1 MSAAR
6 YSILDEPSLRNLLDG
21 TMDLDERRLIRSA
34 IRELRRREMED
45 MEAAMARKRFRPTN
59 LSQNDNKENQLTHR
73 SELGGSLD
81 VLSVKLQAIQDI
93 EELTGLLRGANEY
106 EERKL
111 IRAAI
116 RRLRDE
122 EHQGT
127 WEKGRTTGQ
136 CLESEGLEL
145 QSSLG
150 AGDTEKERLGER
162 ERIKSQIRELRS
174 HQMQQGSELHR
185 TGSNSGMVLV
195 LDPLVRDEVPL
206 LTRPQTRDPVTSSE
220 PDVVLSHRQRS
231 DSTSSER
238 SLASRPR
245 LNSGASEKSLGL
257 GSAFRTRVDSGA
269 SEKSLGSA
277 FRTRVDSGASEK
289 SLGSAFRTRVD
300 SGASEKSLG
309 SAFRTRVD
317 SGASEKSLGSA
328 FRTRVDS
335 GASEKSLG
343 SAFRT
348 RVDSGASEKSLGSAF
363 RTRVDSGA
371 SEKSLGSA
379 FRTRV
384 DSGAS
389 EKSLGSA
396 FRTRVDSG
404 ASEKSLGSA
413 FRTRVDSGASEKSL
427 GSAFR
432 TRVDSGASEKSLGSA
447 FRTRVDSGASEKSL
461 GSAFR
466 TRVDSGASEKSLGS
480 AFRTRVDS
488 GASEKSLG
496 SAFRT
501 RVDSGASEKSLG
513 SAFRTRVDSGA
524 SDRSQCSAHRGRL
537 DSGASESHFRQRLD
551 SGTSDS
557 SMGPPAPL
565 GSETSD
571 GAGLLSRKRLDSGT
585 SDLSVGVLS
594 VGRSRE
600 EQPEVTMSSSSS
612 STDSEA
618 ESTNH
623 HPDQP
628 HQDSTTTNHYQ
639 PDGAVLFRKAP
650 DSHSGLINGS
660 AKERGDIQEQK
671 VRYTLLTPLRKSNDA
686 VPEKKE
692 PVVLAP
698 FGRANSVRDRMRKF
712 TEPSPSVPVLKRG
725 SQSLRNA
732 TAPSARVLGRATQLS
747 EGPAAGPAKQTAVTT
762 VVSITTPTDRPGRTH
777 VGSTSYS
784 SSASSSKNHV
794 QCQGTVHPGGVATKP
809 LQSAA
814 QSLNAVGGAKQAAEK
829 LRHASGGSK
838 EDKTPGRASAQRD
851 SKGAADPDM
860 KTFLT
865 IEIKDGRTTTTT
877 SSSSRGNL
885 APRIT
890 TNPIGQRAELTLG
903 LRATPFKMSS
913 SSLTSGSSF
922 KMASE
927 PVLAV
932 EPSVQVACCQPPAA
946 VPNGFSAPPRDKFE
960 ECSRKLTAEQ
970 LAAIDDEE
978 LLDKMLD
985 ESKDFEERKMIRQA
999 MRDLRKRKREA
1010 ELGCTQEEI
1019 DQREKER
1026 EFRLAELRQQRAE
1039 HTQKGRM
1046 GGGGAGE
1053 VVMRKVEMS
1062 ADGSTLSQVT
1072 KTNRFAKSGD
1082 GSRTAHST
1090 IMEASYAKK
1099 TDVGIVQSMSYSC
1112 SSSTSSSSSTRKVG
1126 SVFDR
1131 EDDSASRA
1139 AERRQAEKR
1148 KELMRAQTLPKMSA
1162 AQSRKAMIEKLDKE
1176 SGGPGNKAVAKVNT
1190 VQRSASCLVPN
1201 ANSIKQMLLDWCRAK
1216 TRSYQNV
1223 DIQNF
1228 SSSWSDGMAFCA
1240 LVHNFFP
1247 EAFDY
1252 SSLTPAN
1259 RRHNFEVAFSTAEK
1273 LADCPEL
1280 LDVEDMVRMREPDW
1294 KCVYTYLQEFYRGLV
1309 TKGLVKTKNSS

>member
-1 MSAAR
+1 MGLPCEAGRREEGRACFPWR
-6 YSILDEPSLRNLLDG
+6 GWGEHGAIPELDG

-45 MEAAMARKRFRPTN
+45 MEAALARKRFRPTN
-59 LSQNDNKENQLTHR
+59 LSQNDNKENQLAHR

-122 EHQGT
+122 EQQGT
-127 WEKGRTTGQ
+127 WEKGRTTGR

-150 AGDTEKERLGER
+150 AGDTEKESIGER

-174 HQMQQGSELHR
+174 HQTQQGRELHR

-195 LDPLVRDEVPL
+195 LDPLVRDEVPGPL

-238 SLASRPR
+238 SQASRPR
-245 LNSGASEKSLGL
+245 L
-257 GSAFRTRVDSGA
+257 DSGA
-269 SEKSLGSA
+269 SEKSLG
-277 FRTRVDSGASEK
+277 
-289 SLGSAFRTRVD
+289 
-300 SGASEKSLG
+300 
-309 SAFRTRVD
+309 
-317 SGASEKSLGSA
+317 
-328 FRTRVDS
+328 
-335 GASEKSLG
+335 
-343 SAFRT
+343 
-348 RVDSGASEKSLGSAF
+348 
-363 RTRVDSGA
+363 
-371 SEKSLGSA
+371 LGSA

-537 DSGASESHFRQRLD
+537 NSGSSESHFRQKLD

-571 GAGLLSRKRLDSGT
+571 GTGLLSRKLLDSGT

-594 VGRSRE
+594 VGRSRV

-628 HQDSTTTNHYQ
+628 RQDSTTTNHYQ

-650 DSHSGLINGS
+650 DSHSVLLNGS

-698 FGRANSVRDRMRKF
+698 FDRANSVRDRMRKF

-725 SQSLRNA
+725 SQCLRNA

-747 EGPAAGPAKQTAVTT
+747 EGPAAVPAAGPAKQTAGTT
-762 VVSITTPTDRPGRTH
+762 VVSITTPTDRPGRPH

-814 QSLNAVGGAKQAAEK
+814 QSLNAVGGAKQTAEK
-829 LRHASGGSK
+829 LRHALGGSK

-865 IEIKDGRTTTTT
+865 IEIKDGRTTTTS

-913 SSLTSGSSF
+913 SILTSGSSF

-932 EPSVQVACCQPPAA
+932 EPSVQVACCQPSAA
-946 VPNGFSAPPRDKFE
+946 VPNGSSAPPRDKFE
-960 ECSRKLTAEQ
+960 ECSRKLNAEQ
-970 LAAIDDEE
+970 LATIDDEE

-999 MRDLRKRKREA
+999 MRDLRKRKQEA

-1026 EFRLAELRQQRAE
+1026 EIRLADLRQQRQE
-1039 HTQKGRM
+1039 HSQKGRT

-1072 KTNRFAKSGD
+1072 KTDRFAQSGD

-1090 IMEASYAKK
+1090 IMEASYVKK
-1099 TDVGIVQSMSYSC
+1099 TDVGTVQSKSYSC

-1190 VQRSASCLVPN
+1190 VQRSASCVVPN

-1309 TKGLVKTKNSS
+1309 TKGLVKIKNSS

>member
-1 MSAAR
+1 
-6 YSILDEPSLRNLLDG
+6 
-21 TMDLDERRLIRSA
+21 MDLDKRLLIRSA

-45 MEAAMARKRFRPTN
+45 MEAALARNRFRPTN
-59 LSQNDNKENQLTHR
+59 LSQNDDKENQLTHR

-116 RRLRDE
+116 RRPRDE
-122 EHQGT
+122 EQQGT
-127 WEKGRTTGQ
+127 WEKGRTTGR

-150 AGDTEKERLGER
+150 TGDTEKERLCELK
-162 ERIKSQIRELRS
+162 RIKSQIRELRS
-174 HQMQQGSELHR
+174 HQTQQGRELHG
-185 TGSNSGMVLV
+185 TDSNSGMVLV
-195 LDPLVRDEVPL
+195 LDSLVRDEVPGPL
-206 LTRPQTRDPVTSSE
+206 LTRPPTRDHVTSSE

-245 LNSGASEKSLGL
+245 LDSGASEKSLGL

-277 FRTRVDSGASEK
+277 FRTRLDSGASEK

-300 SGASEKSLG
+300 SGASEKNLG
-309 SAFRTRVD
+309 SAFRTR
-317 SGASEKSLGSA
+317 L
-328 FRTRVDS
+328 
-335 GASEKSLG
+335 
-343 SAFRT
+343 
-348 RVDSGASEKSLGSAF
+348 
-363 RTRVDSGA
+363 
-371 SEKSLGSA
+371 
-379 FRTRV
+379 
-384 DSGAS
+384 
-389 EKSLGSA
+389 
-396 FRTRVDSG
+396 
-404 ASEKSLGSA
+404 
-413 FRTRVDSGASEKSL
+413 
-427 GSAFR
+427 
-432 TRVDSGASEKSLGSA
+432 DSGASEKSLGSA

-594 VGRSRE
+594 VGRSRV
-600 EQPEVTMSSSSS
+600 EQPEVTMSSSSFN
-612 STDSEA
+612 TDSEA

-650 DSHSGLINGS
+650 DSHSGLLNGS

-732 TAPSARVLGRATQLS
+732 TAPSARVLGRVTQLS
-747 EGPAAGPAKQTAVTT
+747 EGPAAGTAKQTAVTK
-762 VVSITTPTDRPGRTH
+762 VVSITTPTDRPGRPH

-829 LRHASGGSK
+829 LWHASGGSK

-865 IEIKDGRTTTTT
+865 IEIKDGRTTT

-885 APRIT
+885 APRIS

-913 SSLTSGSSF
+913 SSLTYGSSF

-927 PVLAV
+927 PMLAV
-932 EPSVQVACCQPPAA
+932 EPSVRVACCQPPAA
-946 VPNGFSAPPRDKFE
+946 VPNGSYAPPRDKFE

-999 MRDLRKRKREA
+999 MRDLRKRKR
-1010 ELGCTQEEI
+1010 

-1026 EFRLAELRQQRAE
+1026 EFRLAELRQQRVE
-1039 HTQKGRM
+1039 HTQKGRT
-1046 GGGGAGE
+1046 GGGAGE

-1072 KTNRFAKSGD
+1072 KTDRFAQSGD

-1090 IMEASYAKK
+1090 IMEASYVKK
-1099 TDVGIVQSMSYSC
+1099 TDVGTVQSKSYSC

-1190 VQRSASCLVPN
+1190 VQRSASCVVPN

-1259 RRHNFEVAFSTAEK
+1259 RRHNFEVAFSTAEN

>member
-1 MSAAR
+1 MEKDPVSQRAMCR
-6 YSILDEPSLRNLLDG
+6 HGEECLTSSHSDLICRLMDSVSMENEPIL
-21 TMDLDERRLIRSA
+21 T
-34 IRELRRREMED
+34 
-45 MEAAMARKRFRPTN
+45 
-59 LSQNDNKENQLTHR
+59 Q
-73 SELGGSLD
+73 
-81 VLSVKLQAIQDI
+81 
-93 EELTGLLRGANEY
+93 
-106 EERKL
+106 
-111 IRAAI
+111 
-116 RRLRDE
+116 
-122 EHQGT
+122 
-127 WEKGRTTGQ
+127 
-136 CLESEGLEL
+136 
-145 QSSLG
+145 
-150 AGDTEKERLGER
+150 DTEKERLSER
-162 ERIKSQIRELRS
+162 KRIKSQIRELRS
-174 HQMQQGSELHR
+174 HQTQQGRELHR
-185 TGSNSGMVLV
+185 TDSNSGMVLV
-195 LDPLVRDEVPL
+195 LDPLVRDEVPGPL
-206 LTRPQTRDPVTSSE
+206 LTRPPTRDPVTSSE

-245 LNSGASEKSLGL
+245 LDSGASEKSLGL

-277 FRTRVDSGASEK
+277 FRTRVDSGASEN
-289 SLGSAFRTRVD
+289 
-300 SGASEKSLG
+300 
-309 SAFRTRVD
+309 
-317 SGASEKSLGSA
+317 
-328 FRTRVDS
+328 
-335 GASEKSLG
+335 
-343 SAFRT
+343 
-348 RVDSGASEKSLGSAF
+348 
-363 RTRVDSGA
+363 
-371 SEKSLGSA
+371 
-379 FRTRV
+379 
-384 DSGAS
+384 
-389 EKSLGSA
+389 
-396 FRTRVDSG
+396 
-404 ASEKSLGSA
+404 
-413 FRTRVDSGASEKSL
+413 SL

-594 VGRSRE
+594 VGRSRV

-612 STDSEA
+612 NTDSEA

-650 DSHSGLINGS
+650 DSHSGLLNGS

-698 FGRANSVRDRMRKF
+698 FGRTNSVRDCMRKF

-747 EGPAAGPAKQTAVTT
+747 EGPAAGTAKQTAVTT
-762 VVSITTPTDRPGRTH
+762 VVSITTPTDRPGRPH

-838 EDKTPGRASAQRD
+838 EDKTPGRASAQRN

-865 IEIKDGRTTTTT
+865 IEIKDGRTTTT

-885 APRIT
+885 APRIS

-913 SSLTSGSSF
+913 SSLTYGSSF

-932 EPSVQVACCQPPAA
+932 EPSVRVACCQPPAA
-946 VPNGFSAPPRDKFE
+946 VPNGSYAPPRDKFE

-999 MRDLRKRKREA
+999 MRDLRKRKR
-1010 ELGCTQEEI
+1010 

-1039 HTQKGRM
+1039 HTQKGRT
-1046 GGGGAGE
+1046 GGGAGE

-1072 KTNRFAKSGD
+1072 KTDRFAQSGD

-1090 IMEASYAKK
+1090 IMEASYVKK
-1099 TDVGIVQSMSYSC
+1099 TDVGTVQSKSYSC

-1190 VQRSASCLVPN
+1190 VQRSASCMVPN

>member
-1 MSAAR
+1 MSAER
-6 YSILDEPSLRNLLDG
+6 YSKLDEPSLRNLLDG
-21 TMDLDERRLIRSA
+21 TMDLDKRRLIRSA

-45 MEAAMARKRFRPTN
+45 MEAALARKRFRPTN

-93 EELTGLLRGANEY
+93 EELTGLLHGANEY

-122 EHQGT
+122 EQQGT
-127 WEKGRTTGQ
+127 WEKGRTTGR

-150 AGDTEKERLGER
+150 TGDTEKERLSER
-162 ERIKSQIRELRS
+162 KRIKSQIRELRS
-174 HQMQQGSELHR
+174 HQTQQGRELHR
-185 TGSNSGMVLV
+185 TDSNSGMVLV
-195 LDPLVRDEVPL
+195 LDPLVRDEVPGPL
-206 LTRPQTRDPVTSSE
+206 LTRPPTRDPVTSSE

-245 LNSGASEKSLGL
+245 LDSGASEKSLGL

-348 RVDSGASEKSLGSAF
+348 RVG
-363 RTRVDSGA
+363 
-371 SEKSLGSA
+371 
-379 FRTRV
+379 
-384 DSGAS
+384 
-389 EKSLGSA
+389 
-396 FRTRVDSG
+396 
-404 ASEKSLGSA
+404 
-413 FRTRVDSGASEKSL
+413 
-427 GSAFR
+427 
-432 TRVDSGASEKSLGSA
+432 
-447 FRTRVDSGASEKSL
+447 
-461 GSAFR
+461 
-466 TRVDSGASEKSLGS
+466 
-480 AFRTRVDS
+480 
-488 GASEKSLG
+488 
-496 SAFRT
+496 
-501 RVDSGASEKSLG
+501 SGASEKSLG

-594 VGRSRE
+594 VGRSRV
-600 EQPEVTMSSSSS
+600 EQPEVTMSSSSYN
-612 STDSEA
+612 TDSEA

-650 DSHSGLINGS
+650 DSHSGLLNGS

-698 FGRANSVRDRMRKF
+698 FGRANSVRDCMRKF

-747 EGPAAGPAKQTAVTT
+747 EGPAAGTAKQTAVTT
-762 VVSITTPTDRPGRTH
+762 VVSITTPTDRPGRPH

-784 SSASSSKNHV
+784 SSASSSNNHV

-865 IEIKDGRTTTTT
+865 IEIKDGRTTTT

-885 APRIT
+885 APRIS

-913 SSLTSGSSF
+913 SSLTYGSSF

-932 EPSVQVACCQPPAA
+932 EPSVRVACCQPPAA
-946 VPNGFSAPPRDKFE
+946 VPNGSYAPPRDKFE

-970 LAAIDDEE
+970 LAAIDNEE

-999 MRDLRKRKREA
+999 MRDLRKRKR
-1010 ELGCTQEEI
+1010 

-1039 HTQKGRM
+1039 HTQKGRT
-1046 GGGGAGE
+1046 GGGAGE

-1072 KTNRFAKSGD
+1072 KTDRFAQSGD

-1090 IMEASYAKK
+1090 IMEASYVKK
-1099 TDVGIVQSMSYSC
+1099 TDVGTVQSKSYSC

-1131 EDDSASRA
+1131 EDDSVSRA

-1190 VQRSASCLVPN
+1190 VQRSASCMVPN

-1252 SSLTPAN
+1252 SSLNPAN
-1259 RRHNFEVAFSTAEK
+1259 RRHNFEVAFSTAEEC
-1273 LADCPEL
+1273 ANCMPL
-1280 LDVEDMVRMREPDW
+1280 LEVEDMMIMGRKPDS
-1294 KCVYTYLQEFYRGLV
+1294 KCVFTYVQSLVNHLRRHEMKLAKLQGTNL
-1309 TKGLVKTKNSS
+1309 

>member
-1 MSAAR
+1 MSAER
-6 YSILDEPSLRNLLDG
+6 YSKLDEPSLRNLLDG
-21 TMDLDERRLIRSA
+21 TMDLDKRRLIRSA

-45 MEAAMARKRFRPTN
+45 MEAALARKRFRPTN

-93 EELTGLLRGANEY
+93 EELTGLLHGANEY

-122 EHQGT
+122 EQQGT
-127 WEKGRTTGQ
+127 WEKGRTTGR

-150 AGDTEKERLGER
+150 TGDTEKERLSER
-162 ERIKSQIRELRS
+162 KRIKSQIRELRS
-174 HQMQQGSELHR
+174 HQTQQGRELHR
-185 TGSNSGMVLV
+185 TDSNSGMVLV
-195 LDPLVRDEVPL
+195 LDPLVRDEVPGPL
-206 LTRPQTRDPVTSSE
+206 LTRPPTRDPVTSSE

-245 LNSGASEKSLGL
+245 LDSGASEKSLGL

-348 RVDSGASEKSLGSAF
+348 RVG
-363 RTRVDSGA
+363 
-371 SEKSLGSA
+371 
-379 FRTRV
+379 
-384 DSGAS
+384 
-389 EKSLGSA
+389 
-396 FRTRVDSG
+396 
-404 ASEKSLGSA
+404 
-413 FRTRVDSGASEKSL
+413 
-427 GSAFR
+427 
-432 TRVDSGASEKSLGSA
+432 
-447 FRTRVDSGASEKSL
+447 
-461 GSAFR
+461 
-466 TRVDSGASEKSLGS
+466 
-480 AFRTRVDS
+480 
-488 GASEKSLG
+488 
-496 SAFRT
+496 
-501 RVDSGASEKSLG
+501 SGASEKSLG

-594 VGRSRE
+594 VGRSRV
-600 EQPEVTMSSSSS
+600 EQPEVTMSSSSYN
-612 STDSEA
+612 TDSEA

-650 DSHSGLINGS
+650 DSHSGLLNGS

-698 FGRANSVRDRMRKF
+698 FGRANSVRDCMRKF

-747 EGPAAGPAKQTAVTT
+747 EGPAAGTAKQTAVTT
-762 VVSITTPTDRPGRTH
+762 VVSITTPTDRPGRPH

-784 SSASSSKNHV
+784 SSASSSNNHV

-865 IEIKDGRTTTTT
+865 IEIKDGRTTTT

-885 APRIT
+885 APRIS

-913 SSLTSGSSF
+913 SSLTYGSSF

-932 EPSVQVACCQPPAA
+932 EPSVRVACCQPPAA
-946 VPNGFSAPPRDKFE
+946 VPNGSYAPPRDKFE

-970 LAAIDDEE
+970 LAAIDNEE

-999 MRDLRKRKREA
+999 MRDLRKRKR
-1010 ELGCTQEEI
+1010 

-1039 HTQKGRM
+1039 HTQKGRT
-1046 GGGGAGE
+1046 GGGAGE

-1072 KTNRFAKSGD
+1072 KTDRFAQSGD

-1090 IMEASYAKK
+1090 IMEASYVKK
-1099 TDVGIVQSMSYSC
+1099 TDVGTVQSKSYSC

-1131 EDDSASRA
+1131 EDDSVSRA

-1190 VQRSASCLVPN
+1190 VQRSASCMVPN

-1252 SSLTPAN
+1252 SSLNPAN

>member
-1 MSAAR
+1 MSAER
-6 YSILDEPSLRNLLDG
+6 YSTLDELSLRNLLDG
-21 TMDLDERRLIRSA
+21 TMDLDKRRLIRSA

-45 MEAAMARKRFRPTN
+45 MEAALARKRFRPTN

-122 EHQGT
+122 EQQGT
-127 WEKGRTTGQ
+127 WEKGRTTGR

-150 AGDTEKERLGER
+150 TGDTEKERLSER
-162 ERIKSQIRELRS
+162 KRIKSQIRELRS
-174 HQMQQGSELHR
+174 HQTQQGRELHG
-185 TGSNSGMVLV
+185 TDSNSGMVLV
-195 LDPLVRDEVPL
+195 LDPLVRDEVLGPL
-206 LTRPQTRDPVTSSE
+206 LTRPPTRDPVTSSE

-245 LNSGASEKSLGL
+245 L
-257 GSAFRTRVDSGA
+257 DSGA
-269 SEKSLGSA
+269 SEKSLG
-277 FRTRVDSGASEK
+277 
-289 SLGSAFRTRVD
+289 
-300 SGASEKSLG
+300 
-309 SAFRTRVD
+309 
-317 SGASEKSLGSA
+317 
-328 FRTRVDS
+328 
-335 GASEKSLG
+335 
-343 SAFRT
+343 
-348 RVDSGASEKSLGSAF
+348 
-363 RTRVDSGA
+363 
-371 SEKSLGSA
+371 
-379 FRTRV
+379 
-384 DSGAS
+384 
-389 EKSLGSA
+389 
-396 FRTRVDSG
+396 
-404 ASEKSLGSA
+404 
-413 FRTRVDSGASEKSL
+413 
-427 GSAFR
+427 
-432 TRVDSGASEKSLGSA
+432 LGSA

-594 VGRSRE
+594 VGRSRV

-612 STDSEA
+612 NTDSEA

-650 DSHSGLINGS
+650 DSHSGLLNGS
-660 AKERGDIQEQK
+660 AKERGNIQEQK

-692 PVVLAP
+692 PFVLAP

-747 EGPAAGPAKQTAVTT
+747 EGPAAGTAKQTAVTT
-762 VVSITTPTDRPGRTH
+762 VVSITTPTDRPGRPH

-814 QSLNAVGGAKQAAEK
+814 QSLNDVGGAKQAAEK
-829 LRHASGGSK
+829 LRHALGGSK
-838 EDKTPGRASAQRD
+838 EDKTLGRASAQRD

-865 IEIKDGRTTTTT
+865 IEIKDGRTTTT

-885 APRIT
+885 APHIS
-890 TNPIGQRAELTLG
+890 TNPIELTLG

-913 SSLTSGSSF
+913 SSLTYGSSF

-946 VPNGFSAPPRDKFE
+946 VPNGSYAPPRDKFE
-960 ECSRKLTAEQ
+960 EFSRKLTAEQ

-1039 HTQKGRM
+1039 HTQKGRT
-1046 GGGGAGE
+1046 GGGAGE

-1072 KTNRFAKSGD
+1072 KTDRFAQSGD

-1090 IMEASYAKK
+1090 IMEASYVKK
-1099 TDVGIVQSMSYSC
+1099 TDVGTVQSKSYSC

-1190 VQRSASCLVPN
+1190 VQRSASCVVPN

-1259 RRHNFEVAFSTAEK
+1259 RRHNFEVAFSTAEEC
-1273 LADCPEL
+1273 ANCMPL
-1280 LDVEDMVRMREPDW
+1280 LEVEDMMIMGRKPDS
-1294 KCVYTYLQEFYRGLV
+1294 KCVFTYVQSLVNHLRRHEMKLAKLQGTNL
-1309 TKGLVKTKNSS
+1309 

>member
-1 MSAAR
+1 MSAER
-6 YSILDEPSLRNLLDG
+6 YSTLDEPSLRNLLDG

-34 IRELRRREMED
+34 IRELRRREMEN
-45 MEAAMARKRFRPTN
+45 MEAALARKRFRPTSLN
-59 LSQNDNKENQLTHR
+59 QNDDKENQLAHR
-73 SELGGSLD
+73 SELGDSLN

-122 EHQGT
+122 EQQGT
-127 WEKGRTTGQ
+127 REKERTTGR
-136 CLESEGLEL
+136 CLESEGLEP

-150 AGDTEKERLGER
+150 ARDTEKESLVER
-162 ERIKSQIRELRS
+162 ERIKSQIWELRS
-174 HQMQQGSELHR
+174 HQTQQGRKLHR

-195 LDPLVRDEVPL
+195 LDPLVRDEVPGTQ
-206 LTRPQTRDPVTSSE
+206 LTRPQPRDPVTSSE

-231 DSTSSER
+231 DSTASDR

-245 LNSGASEKSLGL
+245 L
-257 GSAFRTRVDSGA
+257 
-269 SEKSLGSA
+269 
-277 FRTRVDSGASEK
+277 
-289 SLGSAFRTRVD
+289 
-300 SGASEKSLG
+300 
-309 SAFRTRVD
+309 
-317 SGASEKSLGSA
+317 
-328 FRTRVDS
+328 
-335 GASEKSLG
+335 
-343 SAFRT
+343 
-348 RVDSGASEKSLGSAF
+348 
-363 RTRVDSGA
+363 
-371 SEKSLGSA
+371 
-379 FRTRV
+379 
-384 DSGAS
+384 
-389 EKSLGSA
+389 
-396 FRTRVDSG
+396 
-404 ASEKSLGSA
+404 
-413 FRTRVDSGASEKSL
+413 
-427 GSAFR
+427 
-432 TRVDSGASEKSLGSA
+432 
-447 FRTRVDSGASEKSL
+447 
-461 GSAFR
+461 
-466 TRVDSGASEKSLGS
+466 
-480 AFRTRVDS
+480 
-488 GASEKSLG
+488 
-496 SAFRT
+496 
-501 RVDSGASEKSLG
+501 DSGASEKSLG

-537 DSGASESHFRQRLD
+537 DSGASESRFRQRLD

-571 GAGLLSRKRLDSGT
+571 SAGLLSRKRLDSGT
-585 SDLSVGVLS
+585 SDLSVGVFS
-594 VGRSRE
+594 VGRSRV
-600 EQPEVTMSSSSS
+600 EQPVVTMSSSSS
-612 STDSEA
+612 SIESEA

-623 HPDQP
+623 HPVQP
-628 HQDSTTTNHYQ
+628 RQDSSTTNCYL

-650 DSHSGLINGS
+650 DSHSGLLNGS

-671 VRYTLLTPLRKSNDA
+671 VRYTLLTPLSKSKDA

-725 SQSLRNA
+725 SQSLRNT

-747 EGPAAGPAKQTAVTT
+747 EGPAAGPAKQTGTT
-762 VVSITTPTDRPGRTH
+762 AVSITTPTDRPGRPH
-777 VGSTSYS
+777 LGSTSYS
-784 SSASSSKNHV
+784 SSSSSSNNHV
-794 QCQGTVHPGGVATKP
+794 QCQGTVHPGGVATKS

-814 QSLNAVGGAKQAAEK
+814 QSLNAVGGANQTAEK
-829 LRHASGGSK
+829 LRHASDGSK
-838 EDKTPGRASAQRD
+838 EDKTPGRAAAQRD

-865 IEIKDGRTTTTT
+865 IEIKDGRTTTTS

-885 APRIT
+885 APMAPRIT
-890 TNPIGQRAELTLG
+890 TNAIGQRAELTLG

-913 SSLTSGSSF
+913 SSLTTGSSF

-927 PVLAV
+927 PVFAV
-932 EPSVQVACCQPPAA
+932 EPSVQVACSQPPAA
-946 VPNGFSAPPRDKFE
+946 VPNGSSAPRAKFE
-960 ECSRKLTAEQ
+960 ECSRELTAEQ

-999 MRDLRKRKREA
+999 MRDLRKRRREA
-1010 ELGCTQEEI
+1010 ELGCKEEI

-1026 EFRLAELRQQRAE
+1026 ECRLAELRQQREE
-1039 HTQKGRM
+1039 HAQKGRT

-1053 VVMRKVEMS
+1053 VVMRKVEKS

-1072 KTNRFAKSGD
+1072 KTDRFAQSGD

-1090 IMEASYAKK
+1090 IMEASYVKK
-1099 TDVGIVQSMSYSC
+1099 TDVGTVQSKSYSY

-1148 KELMRAQTLPKMSA
+1148 KELIRAQTLPKTSA

-1190 VQRSASCLVPN
+1190 VQRSASCVVPN

-1216 TRSYQNV
+1216 TRSYENV

>member
-1 MSAAR
+1 MSAER
-6 YSILDEPSLRNLLDG
+6 YSTLDEPSLRNLLDG

-34 IRELRRREMED
+34 MRELRRREMED
-45 MEAAMARKRFRPTN
+45 MEAALARKRFRPTN
-59 LSQNDNKENQLTHR
+59 LSQNDNKENQLAHR

-122 EHQGT
+122 EQQGT
-127 WEKGRTTGQ
+127 WEKGRTTGR

-150 AGDTEKERLGER
+150 AGDTEKESIGER

-174 HQMQQGSELHR
+174 HQTQQGRELHR

-195 LDPLVRDEVPL
+195 LDPLVRDEVPGPL

-245 LNSGASEKSLGL
+245 LDSGASEKSLGLDSAFRTRVDSGASEKSL
-257 GSAFRTRVDSGA
+257 GSAFRTRVDSGV

-300 SGASEKSLG
+300 S
-309 SAFRTRVD
+309 R
-317 SGASEKSLGSA
+317 
-328 FRTRVDS
+328 
-335 GASEKSLG
+335 
-343 SAFRT
+343 
-348 RVDSGASEKSLGSAF
+348 
-363 RTRVDSGA
+363 
-371 SEKSLGSA
+371 
-379 FRTRV
+379 
-384 DSGAS
+384 AS

-537 DSGASESHFRQRLD
+537 DSGSSESHFRQRLD

-565 GSETSD
+565 GSEMSD
-571 GAGLLSRKRLDSGT
+571 GTGLLSRKA
-585 SDLSVGVLS
+585 
-594 VGRSRE
+594 
-600 EQPEVTMSSSSS
+600 TMSSSSS

-628 HQDSTTTNHYQ
+628 RQDSTTTNHYQ

-650 DSHSGLINGS
+650 DSHSGLLNGS

-747 EGPAAGPAKQTAVTT
+747 EGPAVVPAAGPAKQTAGTT
-762 VVSITTPTDRPGRTH
+762 VVSIATPTDRPGRPH

-794 QCQGTVHPGGVATKP
+794 QCQGTVHPGGVATKS

-814 QSLNAVGGAKQAAEK
+814 QSLNAVGGAKQTAEK

-865 IEIKDGRTTTTT
+865 IEIKDGRTTTTS
-877 SSSSRGNL
+877 SSSSRGNLAPL

-913 SSLTSGSSF
+913 SILTSGSSF

-932 EPSVQVACCQPPAA
+932 EPSVQVACCQPSAA
-946 VPNGFSAPPRDKFE
+946 VPNGSSAPPRDKFE
-960 ECSRKLTAEQ
+960 ECSRKLNAEQ
-970 LAAIDDEE
+970 LATIDDEE

-999 MRDLRKRKREA
+999 MRDLRKRK
-1010 ELGCTQEEI
+1010 Q

-1026 EFRLAELRQQRAE
+1026 EFRLAELRQQRQE
-1039 HTQKGRM
+1039 HSQKGRT

-1072 KTNRFAKSGD
+1072 KTDRFAQSGD

-1090 IMEASYAKK
+1090 IMEASYVKK
-1099 TDVGIVQSMSYSC
+1099 TDVGTVQSKSYSC

-1190 VQRSASCLVPN
+1190 VQRSASCVVPN

-1259 RRHNFEVAFSTAEK
+1259 RRHNFEVAFSTAEEC
-1273 LADCPEL
+1273 ANCMPL
-1280 LDVEDMVRMREPDW
+1280 LEVEDMMIMGRKPDS
-1294 KCVYTYLQEFYRGLV
+1294 KCVFTYVQSLVNHLRRHEMKLAKLQGTNL
-1309 TKGLVKTKNSS
+1309 

>member
-1 MSAAR
+1 MSAER
-6 YSILDEPSLRNLLDG
+6 YSTLDEPSLRNMLDG
-21 TMDLDERRLIRSA
+21 TMDLDKRRLIRSA

-45 MEAAMARKRFRPTN
+45 MEAALSRKRFRPTN

-116 RRLRDE
+116 CRLRDE
-122 EHQGT
+122 EQQGT

-150 AGDTEKERLGER
+150 TGDTEKEKLSER
-162 ERIKSQIRELRS
+162 KRIKSQIRELRS
-174 HQMQQGSELHR
+174 HETQQGRELHR
-185 TGSNSGMVLV
+185 TDSNSGMVLV
-195 LDPLVRDEVPL
+195 LDPLVRDEVPGPL
-206 LTRPQTRDPVTSSE
+206 LTRPPTRDPVTSSE
-220 PDVVLSHRQRS
+220 PDVVLSHRQRF

-245 LNSGASEKSLGL
+245 L
-257 GSAFRTRVDSGA
+257 DSGA
-269 SEKSLGSA
+269 SEKSLG
-277 FRTRVDSGASEK
+277 
-289 SLGSAFRTRVD
+289 
-300 SGASEKSLG
+300 
-309 SAFRTRVD
+309 
-317 SGASEKSLGSA
+317 
-328 FRTRVDS
+328 
-335 GASEKSLG
+335 
-343 SAFRT
+343 
-348 RVDSGASEKSLGSAF
+348 
-363 RTRVDSGA
+363 
-371 SEKSLGSA
+371 LGSA

-565 GSETSD
+565 GSETFD

-585 SDLSVGVLS
+585 SDVLS
-594 VGRSRE
+594 VGRNRV

-612 STDSEA
+612 NTDSEA

-623 HPDQP
+623 HPDQS

-639 PDGAVLFRKAP
+639 PDGAVLFRKVP
-650 DSHSGLINGS
+650 DSHSGLLNGS

-671 VRYTLLTPLRKSNDA
+671 VRYTLLTPLRKANDA

-712 TEPSPSVPVLKRG
+712 TEPSPSVPVLNRG
-725 SQSLRNA
+725 SQALRNA

-747 EGPAAGPAKQTAVTT
+747 EGPAAGTAKQTAVTT
-762 VVSITTPTDRPGRTH
+762 VVSITTPTDRPGRPH

-784 SSASSSKNHV
+784 SSASSKNHV

-838 EDKTPGRASAQRD
+838 EDKTTGRASAQRD

-865 IEIKDGRTTTTT
+865 IEIKDGRTTTT

-885 APRIT
+885 APRIS
-890 TNPIGQRAELTLG
+890 TNPIGQRADLTLG

-913 SSLTSGSSF
+913 SSLTYGSSF

-927 PVLAV
+927 PMLAV
-932 EPSVQVACCQPPAA
+932 EPSVRVACCQPPAA
-946 VPNGFSAPPRDKFE
+946 VTNGSYAPPRDKFE

-999 MRDLRKRKREA
+999 MRDLRKRKR
-1010 ELGCTQEEI
+1010 

-1039 HTQKGRM
+1039 QTQKGRT
-1046 GGGGAGE
+1046 GGGAGE

-1072 KTNRFAKSGD
+1072 KTDRFAQSGD

-1090 IMEASYAKK
+1090 IMEASYVKK
-1099 TDVGIVQSMSYSC
+1099 TDVGTVQSKSYSC

-1190 VQRSASCLVPN
+1190 VQRSASCVVPN

>member
-1 MSAAR
+1 MGLPCEAGRREEGRACFPWR
-6 YSILDEPSLRNLLDG
+6 GWGEHGAIPELDG

-45 MEAAMARKRFRPTN
+45 MEAALARKRFRPTN
-59 LSQNDNKENQLTHR
+59 LSQNDNKENQLAHR

-122 EHQGT
+122 EQQGT
-127 WEKGRTTGQ
+127 WEKGRTTGR

-150 AGDTEKERLGER
+150 AGDTEKESIGER

-174 HQMQQGSELHR
+174 HQTQQGRELHR

-195 LDPLVRDEVPL
+195 LDPLVRDEVPGPL

-238 SLASRPR
+238 SQASRPR
-245 LNSGASEKSLGL
+245 L
-257 GSAFRTRVDSGA
+257 DSGA
-269 SEKSLGSA
+269 SEKSLG
-277 FRTRVDSGASEK
+277 
-289 SLGSAFRTRVD
+289 
-300 SGASEKSLG
+300 
-309 SAFRTRVD
+309 
-317 SGASEKSLGSA
+317 
-328 FRTRVDS
+328 
-335 GASEKSLG
+335 
-343 SAFRT
+343 
-348 RVDSGASEKSLGSAF
+348 
-363 RTRVDSGA
+363 
-371 SEKSLGSA
+371 LGSA

-537 DSGASESHFRQRLD
+537 NSGSSESHFRQKLD

-571 GAGLLSRKRLDSGT
+571 GTGLLSRKLLDSGT

-594 VGRSRE
+594 VGRSRV

-628 HQDSTTTNHYQ
+628 RQDSTTTNHYQ

-650 DSHSGLINGS
+650 DSHSVLLNGS

-698 FGRANSVRDRMRKF
+698 FDRANSVRDRMRKF

-725 SQSLRNA
+725 SQCLRNA

-747 EGPAAGPAKQTAVTT
+747 EGPAAVPAAGPAKQTAGTT
-762 VVSITTPTDRPGRTH
+762 VVSITTPTDRPGRPH

-814 QSLNAVGGAKQAAEK
+814 QSLNAVGGAKQTAEK
-829 LRHASGGSK
+829 LRHALGGSK

-865 IEIKDGRTTTTT
+865 IEIKDGRTTTTS

-913 SSLTSGSSF
+913 SILTSGSSF

-932 EPSVQVACCQPPAA
+932 EPSVQVACCQPSAA
-946 VPNGFSAPPRDKFE
+946 VPNGSSAPPRDKFE
-960 ECSRKLTAEQ
+960 ECSRKLNAEQ
-970 LAAIDDEE
+970 LATIDDEE

-999 MRDLRKRKREA
+999 MRDLRKRK
-1010 ELGCTQEEI
+1010 Q

-1026 EFRLAELRQQRAE
+1026 EIRLADLRQQRQE
-1039 HTQKGRM
+1039 HSQKGRT

-1072 KTNRFAKSGD
+1072 KTDRFAQSGD

-1090 IMEASYAKK
+1090 IMEASYVKK
-1099 TDVGIVQSMSYSC
+1099 TDVGTVQSKSYSC

-1190 VQRSASCLVPN
+1190 VQRSASCVVPN

-1259 RRHNFEVAFSTAEK
+1259 RRHNFEVAFSTAEEC
-1273 LADCPEL
+1273 ANCMPL
-1280 LDVEDMVRMREPDW
+1280 LEVEDMMIMGRKPDS
-1294 KCVYTYLQEFYRGLV
+1294 KCVFTYVQSLVNHLRRHEMKLAKLQGTNL
-1309 TKGLVKTKNSS
+1309 

>member
-1 MSAAR
+1 
-6 YSILDEPSLRNLLDG
+6 
-21 TMDLDERRLIRSA
+21 
-34 IRELRRREMED
+34 
-45 MEAAMARKRFRPTN
+45 
-59 LSQNDNKENQLTHR
+59 
-73 SELGGSLD
+73 
-81 VLSVKLQAIQDI
+81 
-93 EELTGLLRGANEY
+93 
-106 EERKL
+106 
-111 IRAAI
+111 
-116 RRLRDE
+116 
-122 EHQGT
+122 
-127 WEKGRTTGQ
+127 
-136 CLESEGLEL
+136 
-145 QSSLG
+145 
-150 AGDTEKERLGER
+150 
-162 ERIKSQIRELRS
+162 
-174 HQMQQGSELHR
+174 
-185 TGSNSGMVLV
+185 MVLV
-195 LDPLVRDEVPL
+195 LDPLVRDEVPGPL
-206 LTRPQTRDPVTSSE
+206 LTRPPTRDPVTSSE

-245 LNSGASEKSLGL
+245 LDSGASEKSLGL

-277 FRTRVDSGASEK
+277 FRTRVDSGASEN
-289 SLGSAFRTRVD
+289 
-300 SGASEKSLG
+300 
-309 SAFRTRVD
+309 
-317 SGASEKSLGSA
+317 
-328 FRTRVDS
+328 
-335 GASEKSLG
+335 
-343 SAFRT
+343 
-348 RVDSGASEKSLGSAF
+348 
-363 RTRVDSGA
+363 
-371 SEKSLGSA
+371 
-379 FRTRV
+379 
-384 DSGAS
+384 
-389 EKSLGSA
+389 
-396 FRTRVDSG
+396 
-404 ASEKSLGSA
+404 
-413 FRTRVDSGASEKSL
+413 SL

-594 VGRSRE
+594 VGRSRV

-612 STDSEA
+612 NTDSEA

-650 DSHSGLINGS
+650 DSHSGLLNGS

-698 FGRANSVRDRMRKF
+698 FGRTNSVRDCMRKF

-747 EGPAAGPAKQTAVTT
+747 EGPAAGTAKQTAVTT
-762 VVSITTPTDRPGRTH
+762 VVSITTPTDRPGRPH

-838 EDKTPGRASAQRD
+838 EDKTPGRASAQRN

-865 IEIKDGRTTTTT
+865 IEIKDGRTTTT

-885 APRIT
+885 APRIS

-913 SSLTSGSSF
+913 SSLTYGSSF

-932 EPSVQVACCQPPAA
+932 EPSVRVACCQPPAA
-946 VPNGFSAPPRDKFE
+946 VPNGSYAPPRDKFE

-999 MRDLRKRKREA
+999 MRDLRKRKR
-1010 ELGCTQEEI
+1010 

-1039 HTQKGRM
+1039 HTQKGRT
-1046 GGGGAGE
+1046 GGGAGE

-1072 KTNRFAKSGD
+1072 KTDRFAQSGD

-1090 IMEASYAKK
+1090 IMEASYVKK
-1099 TDVGIVQSMSYSC
+1099 TDVGTVQSKSYSC

-1190 VQRSASCLVPN
+1190 VQRSASCMVPN

>member
-1 MSAAR
+1 MS
-6 YSILDEPSLRNLLDG
+6 YC
-21 TMDLDERRLIRSA
+21 
-34 IRELRRREMED
+34 ME
-45 MEAAMARKRFRPTN
+45 
-59 LSQNDNKENQLTHR
+59 QH
-73 SELGGSLD
+73 
-81 VLSVKLQAIQDI
+81 
-93 EELTGLLRGANEY
+93 
-106 EERKL
+106 
-111 IRAAI
+111 
-116 RRLRDE
+116 
-122 EHQGT
+122 
-127 WEKGRTTGQ
+127 
-136 CLESEGLEL
+136 
-145 QSSLG
+145 
-150 AGDTEKERLGER
+150 DTEKERLSER
-162 ERIKSQIRELRS
+162 KRIKSQIRELRS
-174 HQMQQGSELHR
+174 HQTQQGRELHG
-185 TGSNSGMVLV
+185 TDSNSGMVLV
-195 LDPLVRDEVPL
+195 LDPLVRDEVPGPL
-206 LTRPQTRDPVTSSE
+206 LTRPPTRDHVTSSE

-245 LNSGASEKSLGL
+245 LDSGASEKSLGL

-335 GASEKSLG
+335 GASEKSL
-343 SAFRT
+343 
-348 RVDSGASEKSLGSAF
+348 D
-363 RTRVDSGA
+363 
-371 SEKSLGSA
+371 
-379 FRTRV
+379 
-384 DSGAS
+384 
-389 EKSLGSA
+389 
-396 FRTRVDSG
+396 
-404 ASEKSLGSA
+404 
-413 FRTRVDSGASEKSL
+413 
-427 GSAFR
+427 
-432 TRVDSGASEKSLGSA
+432 
-447 FRTRVDSGASEKSL
+447 
-461 GSAFR
+461 
-466 TRVDSGASEKSLGS
+466 
-480 AFRTRVDS
+480 
-488 GASEKSLG
+488 
-496 SAFRT
+496 
-501 RVDSGASEKSLG
+501 

-524 SDRSQCSAHRGRL
+524 SDRSQCSAHIGRL

-557 SMGPPAPL
+557 SMGPRAPL

-594 VGRSRE
+594 EGRSRV

-612 STDSEA
+612 NTDSEA

-650 DSHSGLINGS
+650 DSHSGLLNGS

-671 VRYTLLTPLRKSNDA
+671 VRYTLLTPLRKSDA

-732 TAPSARVLGRATQLS
+732 TAPSARVLGRVTQLS
-747 EGPAAGPAKQTAVTT
+747 EGPAAGTAKQTAVTK
-762 VVSITTPTDRPGRTH
+762 VVSITTPTDRPGRPH

-794 QCQGTVHPGGVATKP
+794 QCQDTVHPGGVATKP

-814 QSLNAVGGAKQAAEK
+814 QSLNSVGGAKQAAEK
-829 LRHASGGSK
+829 LWHASGGSK

-865 IEIKDGRTTTTT
+865 IEIKDGRTTTT

-885 APRIT
+885 APRIS

-913 SSLTSGSSF
+913 SSLTYGSSF

-927 PVLAV
+927 PMLAV
-932 EPSVQVACCQPPAA
+932 EPSVRVACCQPPAA
-946 VPNGFSAPPRDKFE
+946 VPNGSYAPPRDKFE

-1039 HTQKGRM
+1039 HTQKGRT
-1046 GGGGAGE
+1046 GGGAGE

-1072 KTNRFAKSGD
+1072 KTDRFAQSGD

-1090 IMEASYAKK
+1090 IMEASYVKK
-1099 TDVGIVQSMSYSC
+1099 TDVGTVQSKSYSC

-1190 VQRSASCLVPN
+1190 VQRSASCVVPN

-1259 RRHNFEVAFSTAEK
+1259 RRHNFEVAFSTAEEC
-1273 LADCPEL
+1273 ANCMPL
-1280 LDVEDMVRMREPDW
+1280 LEVEDMMIMGRKPDS
-1294 KCVYTYLQEFYRGLV
+1294 KCVFTYVQSLVNHLRRHEMKLAKLQGTNL
-1309 TKGLVKTKNSS
+1309 

>member
-1 MSAAR
+1 
-6 YSILDEPSLRNLLDG
+6 
-21 TMDLDERRLIRSA
+21 MDLDKRLLIRSA

-45 MEAAMARKRFRPTN
+45 MEAALARNRFRPTN
-59 LSQNDNKENQLTHR
+59 LSQNDDKENQLTHR

-116 RRLRDE
+116 RRPRDE
-122 EHQGT
+122 EQQGT
-127 WEKGRTTGQ
+127 WEKGRTTGR

-150 AGDTEKERLGER
+150 TGDTEKERLCELK
-162 ERIKSQIRELRS
+162 RIKSQIRELRS
-174 HQMQQGSELHR
+174 HQTQQGRELHG
-185 TGSNSGMVLV
+185 TDSNSGMVLV
-195 LDPLVRDEVPL
+195 LDSLVRDEVPGPL
-206 LTRPQTRDPVTSSE
+206 LTRPPTRDHVTSSE

-245 LNSGASEKSLGL
+245 L
-257 GSAFRTRVDSGA
+257 DSGA
-269 SEKSLGSA
+269 SEKSLG
-277 FRTRVDSGASEK
+277 
-289 SLGSAFRTRVD
+289 
-300 SGASEKSLG
+300 
-309 SAFRTRVD
+309 
-317 SGASEKSLGSA
+317 
-328 FRTRVDS
+328 
-335 GASEKSLG
+335 
-343 SAFRT
+343 
-348 RVDSGASEKSLGSAF
+348 
-363 RTRVDSGA
+363 
-371 SEKSLGSA
+371 
-379 FRTRV
+379 
-384 DSGAS
+384 
-389 EKSLGSA
+389 
-396 FRTRVDSG
+396 
-404 ASEKSLGSA
+404 
-413 FRTRVDSGASEKSL
+413 L

-594 VGRSRE
+594 VGRSRV
-600 EQPEVTMSSSSS
+600 EQPEVTMSSSSFN
-612 STDSEA
+612 TDSEA

-650 DSHSGLINGS
+650 DSHSGLLNGS

-732 TAPSARVLGRATQLS
+732 TAPSARVLGRVTQLS
-747 EGPAAGPAKQTAVTT
+747 EGPAAGTAKQTAVTK
-762 VVSITTPTDRPGRTH
+762 VVSITTPTDRPGRPH

-829 LRHASGGSK
+829 LWHASGGSK

-865 IEIKDGRTTTTT
+865 IEIKDGRTTT

-885 APRIT
+885 APRIS

-913 SSLTSGSSF
+913 SSLTYGSSF

-927 PVLAV
+927 PMLAV
-932 EPSVQVACCQPPAA
+932 EPSVRVACCQPPAA
-946 VPNGFSAPPRDKFE
+946 VPNGSYAPPRDKFE

-1026 EFRLAELRQQRAE
+1026 EFRLAELRQQRVE
-1039 HTQKGRM
+1039 HTQKGRT
-1046 GGGGAGE
+1046 GGGAGE

-1072 KTNRFAKSGD
+1072 KTDRFAQSGD

-1090 IMEASYAKK
+1090 IMEASYVKK
-1099 TDVGIVQSMSYSC
+1099 TDVGTVQSKSYSC

-1190 VQRSASCLVPN
+1190 VQRSASCVVPN

-1259 RRHNFEVAFSTAEK
+1259 RRHNFEVAFSTAEEC
-1273 LADCPEL
+1273 ANCMPL
-1280 LDVEDMVRMREPDW
+1280 LEVEDMMIMGRKPDS
-1294 KCVYTYLQEFYRGLV
+1294 KCVFTYVQSLVNHLRRHEMKLAKLQGTNL
-1309 TKGLVKTKNSS
+1309 